1 MKLVSTPNLDHQYQV
16 VLADG
21 LPDVPLTLFANDL
34 LKSLS
39 PASVPIYMRELLAA
53 FDWAQSDEIVAGI
66 AGACSGRLQ
75 KCGMCCGNISP
86 SPQNVS

>member
-16 VLADG
+16 VHADG

-39 PASVPIYMRELLAA
+39 PVLRSNLH
-53 FDWAQSDEIVAGI
+53 AGSACRI
-66 AGACSGRLQ
+66 RLGAER
-75 KCGMCCGNISP
+75 
-86 SPQNVS
+86 